1 MDSKPGKKPR
11 GKENG
16 SNPKPGK
23 RPREKG
29 SDSKPGKKPRGNSN
43 KKVKGKWPCRYSVHV
58 SCWLSGLFGCQA
70 TFQAAGVSYQNC

>member
-23 RPREKG
+23 RPREKENR

-43 KKVKGKWPCRYSVHV
+43 KKEKGKWPCRYYA
-58 SCWLSGLFGCQA
+58 GLAGVFGCQA
-70 TFQAAGVSYQNC
+70 TFQAVGVSYQNC